1 MPQISRFRGISI
13 YMYYEDHE
21 PPHFHAFY
29 GEYEVVVTISDGA
42 VYAGGMPTGELAIIL
57 SGLQFGENWQLTT
70 G

>member
-1 MPQISRFRGISI
+1 
-13 YMYYEDHE
+13 MYYEDHE